1 MKERTLTNG
10 RLAIEKG
17 LLPDEAVA
25 VGQLSG
31 GDGMSVVQSDGRYLN
46 AEGIPEYDIQGR
58 NNIVINRKKF
68 TTTLSL
74 STIDKTILYSYL
86 PMADIRKQYGLLIE
100 SSTLVVNSVPYNRA
114 WFTVQTGTDEF
125 GQENTAII
133 HWQGRFELDDTDE
146 VYWEI

>member
-31 GDGMSVVQSDGRYLN
+31 GDGIAIVQSDGRYLN

-100 SSTLVVNSVPYNRA
+100 SSTLVVNSVPYSRA

>member
-31 GDGMSVVQSDGRYLN
+31 GDGMSIVQSDGRYLN
-46 AEGIPEYDIQGR
+46 AEGIPEYDIQGW

-74 STIDKTILYSYL
+74 SAVDKTILYSYL
-86 PMADIRKQYGLLIE
+86 PMMDIRKQYGLLIG
-100 SSTLVVNSVPYNRA
+100 SSTLVVNSVPYNRD

-133 HWQGRFELDDTDE
+133 HWRGRFELDDADE